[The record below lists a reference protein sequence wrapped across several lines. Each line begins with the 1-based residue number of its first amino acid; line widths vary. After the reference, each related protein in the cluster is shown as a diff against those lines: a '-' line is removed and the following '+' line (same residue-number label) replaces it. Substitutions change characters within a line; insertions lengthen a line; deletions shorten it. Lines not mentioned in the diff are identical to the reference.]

1 MRDKMILNKILITL
15 LLSLMLM
22 MSYGQFRT
30 NTSLGG
36 NYNNGNSGLFLT
48 TMQSDIHFDSTKF
61 HPSIQPYF
69 CYSEVKSSGQWVTKQ
84 RESYLA
90 TSFYSKYKDYN
101 LYLFTDVE
109 NSLLKQFNIKAS
121 VGFGIGK
128 YIKYK
133 NTFTSTSIALM
144 PEYYSSFTNRTEKS
158 LRLSFRVH
166 YNVSSKVN
174 FNTVTLIQP
183 AILMDP
189 FIGYGNNFNF
199 RSTNSLTYP
208 ITNNL
213 SIGCQVLVATS
224 TLSTYTVPALKPTD
238 LTTSFI
244 IIYKQ

>member
-1 MRDKMILNKILITL
+1 M
-15 LLSLMLM
+15 M

-48 TMQSDIHFDSTKF
+48 TLQSDIQFDSTKF

-69 CYSEVKSSGQWVTKQ
+69 CYSQVKSGGEWVTKQ

-90 TSFYSKYKDYN
+90 TSLYTKYNGYN

-109 NSLLKQFNIKAS
+109 NSLVKQFNIKAS

-128 YIKYK
+128 YLNFK
-133 NTFTSTSIALM
+133 NSFLSTSIALM
-144 PEYYSSFTNRTEKS
+144 PEYYSSFTNMTEKS
-158 LRLSFRVH
+158 LRLSLRLH
-166 YNVSSKVN
+166 YNASGKVN
-174 FNTVTLIQP
+174 FNTVTLVQP

-199 RSTNSLTYP
+199 RSTNSLSYP
-208 ITNNL
+208 ITNSL

-224 TLSTYTVPALKPTD
+224 TLSTYTVPTLKATD

-244 IIYKQ
+244 IIYKR